1 MNRGTDALIGP
12 ATADVAGHGGV
23 DIDVARLRGARE
35 QRRGRHQLTGLAIAA
50 LYYLEIEPSLLQG
63 LALRRR
69 ADRLDRG
76 DDAFADAIDCGDAGP
91 DGLPVDMDR
100 ASAAE
105 CHAAAELRAGHAEHV
120 AQHPQERR
128 VAVDIDLALSSVYFD
143 FVDHNCFHSG
153 DFAGT

>member
-76 DDAFADAIDCGDAGP
+76 DKGP